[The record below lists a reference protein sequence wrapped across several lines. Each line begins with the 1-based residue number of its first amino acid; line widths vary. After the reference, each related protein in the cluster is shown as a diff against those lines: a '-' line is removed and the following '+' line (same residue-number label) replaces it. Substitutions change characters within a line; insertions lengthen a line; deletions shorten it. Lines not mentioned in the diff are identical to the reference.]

1 MIKLWIWDGALHVF
15 NLAKT
20 LVLVPHKK
28 QKCQVKKSTYK
39 KVGDQKKKKKKQ
51 PRIRNK
57 SELPLGE

>member
-1 MIKLWIWDGALHVF
+1 MGALQVF

-39 KVGDQKKKKKKQ
+39 KVGDQKKKKKQ